1 MSNEQKEIIRQGI
14 EKYLT
19 QEDRIL
25 PSHYPTLKRYRM
37 QLVEEAG
44 LLEFIIEDV
53 QPQTPADDIDAFLAE
68 ITNTS
73 KVPAEK
79 ECGECFGLGAYEVHF
94 RYGTVEHMCEKCGR
108 SGLKEKEKEK
118 ES

>member
-25 PSHYPTLKRYRM
+25 PFHYPTLKRYRM

-73 KVPAEK
+73 KVPVEQ
-79 ECGECFGLGAYEVHF
+79 ECDECAGLGMYFVQF
-94 RYGTVEHMCEKCGR
+94 NFGVLKYTCEKCGG
-108 SGLKEKEKEK
+108 SGLKEKK
-118 ES
+118 S